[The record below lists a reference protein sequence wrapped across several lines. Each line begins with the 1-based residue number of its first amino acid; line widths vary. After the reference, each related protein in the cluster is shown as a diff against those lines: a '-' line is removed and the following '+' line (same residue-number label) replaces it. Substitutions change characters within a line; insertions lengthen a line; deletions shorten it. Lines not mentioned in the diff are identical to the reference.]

1 MAKKTGT
8 TICGLIYDGGVVLAA
23 DTRATAGSFIADK
36 SCFKLHLL
44 LDHIWCAGA
53 GVAADLE
60 HVTMRMAADLR
71 VFQAKLK
78 SLVRVETA
86 VTRLCNHLVQYMGH
100 ISVALIIGGINPDS
114 KPSLW
119 YVSAEG
125 HAHQLP
131 YLAMGSGGLFATS
144 VLERKYRKPMPE
156 QEAMDLAADAIEA
169 GVINDLGSGTMVD
182 VVKITIANPK
192 KPVLTRGYRRPVANI
207 PGFSKA
213 CNNDFCPEFLPAG
226 YKGISKQYVD
236 HIRTSTFEE
245 IKNVNF
251 DFIIVGGGGT
261 GCPYA
266 RKLADEG
273 LNVLII
279 ERGNARIKHVL
290 THDMYG
296 AGLVIA
302 DEAVSQPLKYTCGV
316 KSHAASVLGGGTA
329 IGMGI
334 MILESEPY
342 LNQIE
347 KHGKIKIDRTLFNQS
362 L

>member
-1 MAKKTGT
+1 MNNYGLNESFEDNKHYISEQLQKTIFKNEDDRTETVNKMAKKTGT

-144 VLERKYRKPMPE
+144 VLERKYRNSMPE

-207 PGFSKA
+207 PGSVSSDISMRLKNYTILSDVSKPIPVF
-213 CNNDFCPEFLPAG
+213 D
-226 YKGISKQYVD
+226 
-236 HIRTSTFEE
+236 
-245 IKNVNF
+245 KNSF
-251 DFIIVGGGGT
+251 
-261 GCPYA
+261 Y
-266 RKLADEG
+266 E
-273 LNVLII
+273 
-279 ERGNARIKHVL
+279 
-290 THDMYG
+290 
-296 AGLVIA
+296 
-302 DEAVSQPLKYTCGV
+302 
-316 KSHAASVLGGGTA
+316 
-329 IGMGI
+329 
-334 MILESEPY
+334 Y
-342 LNQIE
+342 L
-347 KHGKIKIDRTLFNQS
+347 D
-362 L
+362 

>member
-1 MAKKTGT
+1 MTEKGYGLNESFENNNNYNSEQLIKTIFENEDDKTAAVNKIAKKTGT

-86 VTRLCNHLVQYMGH
+86 VTRLCNHLVNYYGH

-131 YLAMGSGGLFATS
+131 YLAMGSGGLFASS
-144 VLERKYRKPMPE
+144 VLERKYKNAMPE
-156 QEAMDLAADAIEA
+156 QEAVDLAADAIEA
-169 GVINDLGSGTMVD
+169 GVLNDLGSGTMVD
-182 VVKITIANPK
+182 VVKITVANPK
-192 KPVLTRGYRRPVANI
+192 KPTFIRGYRRPVANLPGPTSSDINMRLKNYTILSDVSKPI
-207 PGFSKA
+207 PMFDKNS
-213 CNNDFCPEFLPAG
+213 FC
-226 YKGISKQYVD
+226 D
-236 HIRTSTFEE
+236 
-245 IKNVNF
+245 
-251 DFIIVGGGGT
+251 
-261 GCPYA
+261 
-266 RKLADEG
+266 
-273 LNVLII
+273 
-279 ERGNARIKHVL
+279 
-290 THDMYG
+290 
-296 AGLVIA
+296 
-302 DEAVSQPLKYTCGV
+302 
-316 KSHAASVLGGGTA
+316 
-329 IGMGI
+329 
-334 MILESEPY
+334 Y
-342 LNQIE
+342 L
-347 KHGKIKIDRTLFNQS
+347 D
-362 L
+362 